1 MDSDQRRM
9 LEQVERYREIVL
21 AYEAVDQEIDDLIMA
36 FGGLMENMPSDV
48 LLRYR
53 ELARQRDELLNE
65 MRALEHEL
73 QIDDDA

>member
-9 LEQVERYREIVL
+9 LEQVEHYREVVL
-21 AYEAVDQEIDDLIMA
+21 AYEAIDQEIDDLIMA

-53 ELARQRDELLNE
+53 ELARRRDELLNE

>member
-36 FGGLMENMPSDV
+36 FGGLMENMPPDV